1 MFMNKK
7 LLAVV
12 TVFVLVVVAIAVI
25 SGVLL

>member
-12 TVFVLVVVAIAVI
+12 TVLTLIIVAIAVVF
-25 SGVLL
+25 VLLP

>member
-12 TVFVLVVVAIAVI
+12 AVLTLIIVAIAVVF
-25 SGVLL
+25 VLLP